1 MSQSVNIRRK
11 LMSKRKVCLFHE
23 DDWAGQDVEYSGCEE
38 CLKKAEYALDHVY
51 YEGQSLRQIRDRQ
64 IP

>member
-1 MSQSVNIRRK
+1 
-11 LMSKRKVCLFHE
+11 MSKRKVCLFHE
-23 DDWAGQDVEYSGCEE
+23 DGWSGQDVEYSGCEE
-38 CLKKAEYALDHVY
+38 CLAKNESLLDHLY